1 MSALELRYR
10 RLLACYP
17 ADHRAEHG
25 EEMLD
30 VLLSAA
36 RPGQTRPSPADA
48 ADLLLGAVRIRL
60 RRATGDATG
69 SPWPGA
75 LAVAGFVSMM
85 MLVADGVRFAVN
97 VPQTGMLAGER
108 MDLGATLWGV
118 LPMYFGTAPFWLAW
132 AVIAVLAWRGA
143 RRHAATAACTVT
155 VAQIVLAICAAN
167 FGEAP
172 YAFVASSVA
181 GIPLPLALLAT
192 ASLVASPGPRHGARL
207 LGRVRVAGVAV
218 TASVLVALSSQ
229 PLFTLLLPQ
238 GDLGIPNL
246 MEDPDRAYSFAQTWG
261 RLQLAAALVIAVL
274 ACAALSRSAHGR
286 RTCALLAMAGL
297 PLLMRV
303 GVFHIGAYGDI
314 PVLTH
319 LLVECLAGFA
329 VTMLC
334 VRLVEL
340 PLKSRAPGQPGK
352 A

>member
-1 MSALELRYR
+1 VSALELRYR

-17 ADHRAEHG
+17 AAHRAEHG

-36 RPGQTRPSPADA
+36 RPGQTRPSLADA
-48 ADLLLGAVRIRL
+48 ADLLLGAARIRL
-60 RRATGDATG
+60 RRAAGDATG

-75 LAVAGFVSMM
+75 LAVAGFVSML
-85 MLVADGVRFAVN
+85 MLLADGARFALN
-97 VPQTGMLAGER
+97 VPQTGILAGR
-108 MDLGATLWGV
+108 RIDDGATLWGM
-118 LPMYFGTAPFWLAW
+118 LPVYFGTAPFWLAW
-132 AVIAVLAWRGA
+132 TVVAALAWRGA

-155 VAQIVLAICAAN
+155 AAQVVLAIWAAN
-167 FGEAP
+167 FEEAP

-181 GIPLPLALLAT
+181 GTPLPLALLAT

-207 LGRVRVAGVAV
+207 LGRARVAGAAV
-218 TASVLVALSSQ
+218 TAGLLVALSSQ
-229 PLFTLLLPQ
+229 PLFTLLLQ
-238 GDLGIPNL
+238 GDLDIPNL
-246 MEDPDRAYSFAQTWG
+246 MKDPDRAYGFAQMWG
-261 RLQLAAALVIAVL
+261 RLQLAAVLGIAVL
-274 ACAALSRSAHGR
+274 ACAALSRSAQGR
-286 RTCALLAMAGL
+286 RTCALLAMVGL
-297 PLLMRV
+297 PLLIRV

-340 PLKSRAPGQPGK
+340 PLKNRAPGRPGK

>member
-17 ADHRAEHG
+17 AGHRAEHG

-30 VLLSAA
+30 VLMSAA
-36 RPGQTRPSPADA
+36 RPEQTRPSLADT

-75 LAVAGFVSMM
+75 LAVAGLVAMI

-97 VPQTGMLAGER
+97 VPQRGILLDMRLDDGT
-108 MDLGATLWGV
+108 TLWGL
-118 LPMYFGTAPFWLAW
+118 LPVYYGTAPFWLAW
-132 AVIAVLAWRGA
+132 AAIAVLAWRGA
-143 RRHAATAACTVT
+143 RRHAATAACAVT
-155 VAQIVLAICAAN
+155 AAQIVLALWAVN
-167 FGEAP
+167 FPEAP
-172 YAFVASSVA
+172 YAFVASSLA
-181 GIPLPLALLAT
+181 GVPLPLALLAT

-207 LGRVRVAGVAV
+207 LGRARVTGVAV
-218 TASVLVALSSQ
+218 MAGTLVALSSQ
-229 PLFTLLLPQ
+229 PLFTLLLQ
-238 GDLGIPNL
+238 GDLGLPKL
-246 MEDPDRAYSFAQTWG
+246 MKDPEHAYAFVQMWS
-261 RLQLAAALVIAVL
+261 RLQFVAALAVAVL
-274 ACAALSRSAHGR
+274 ACTALAKSAQGR
-286 RTCALLAMAGL
+286 RSCALLAMAGL
-297 PLLMRV
+297 PLLVRV
-303 GVFHIGAYGDI
+303 GLSYLEEGSDF

-329 VTMLC
+329 VTMLV

-340 PLKSRAPGQPGK
+340 PLRNRAPGRPGE